1 MNIRIA
7 LAGNPNCGKTTLFNA
22 LTGSNQFVGNWP
34 GVTVEKKEGKLK
46 KHDGVIITDLPGIYS
61 LSPYTLEE
69 VVARNYL
76 IGERPDAILNI
87 IDGTNLERNLYLTT
101 QLTELGIP
109 VVIAINMMDVVKKN
123 GDKIN
128 VAELSRELGCKI
140 VEISALKGDGVMEAA
155 EAAIKAAQVGKTVP
169 MHTFSG
175 VVEHAIAHIEEA
187 VLHSM
192 PENEQRWYAIKIF
205 ERDSKIIE
213 KLSIKADVMKHIE
226 DDIKA
231 AEAELDDDAES
242 IITNERYIYIAQII
256 KGCYKKKN
264 AGQLS
269 TSDKIDR
276 IVTNRWLGLPIFAV
290 IMFLVYYISM
300 VGVGSMATD
309 WANDGLFGDGWHLF
323 GIGSAQYEEVSGEFG
338 DAAQVV
344 NGYIEYAENEGVD
357 TTAVSEAIDTESED
371 FDAAAAKSALDE
383 FATEVKDIDKATYTV
398 VDEETMADEEVTS
411 SYKELLTAIKTYE
424 DYDCTEPDPADY
436 GVWVPGIPVLV
447 EGALEKTNCAEWLS
461 GLILD
466 GIVAGVGAV
475 LGFVPQMLVLFLLLA
490 FLEAC
495 GYMARIA
502 FVLDRIFR
510 KFGLSGKSFIPML
523 IGTGCGV
530 PGVMAS
536 RTIENDRDRK
546 MTIMTTTFIP
556 CGAKVPFIAMI
567 AGAIFS
573 GSAWVATSAYFIG
586 MAAIVISGIMLKK
599 TKMFAGD
606 PAPFVMELPAYHM
619 PTLLNVLR
627 SMWERGWSFIKKAGT
642 IILLSTIL
650 VWFTSY
656 FGFADGKFGM
666 LSEDQL
672 DKSILASIGGAIA
685 WIFKPLGWGTW
696 QATVASIT
704 GLVAKENIVGTM
716 GILYGGG
723 DSSVYANLA
732 QAFNGITGYSFLVF
746 NLLCAPCFAAI
757 GAIKREMNNAKWTW
771 FAIGYQ
777 CLFAYAIALVVNQIG
792 GLFTGSV
799 NVLGVI
805 VALAIIVCII
815 YMLFKP
821 YKEAETLTTNVKM

>member
-46 KHDGVIITDLPGIYS
+46 KHDDVIITDLPGIYS

-109 VVIAINMMDVVKKN
+109 VVAAVNMIDIVRKN

-128 VAELSRELGCKI
+128 IEELSRELGCKV
-140 VEISALKGDGVMEAA
+140 VEISALKGTGIMEAA
-155 EAAIKAAQVGKTVP
+155 ELAIDAAKNGKTVP

-175 VVEHAIAHIEEA
+175 PVEHAIAHIEEA
-187 VLHSM
+187 VVHNL
-192 PENEQRWYAIKIF
+192 PEERQRWYAIKLF
-205 ERDSKIIE
+205 ERDDKVLEQLNLDKDVLEHIE
-213 KLSIKADVMKHIE
+213 K
-226 DDIKA
+226 DIKA
-231 AEAELDDDAES
+231 VEEEMDDDSES
-242 IITNERYIYIAQII
+242 IITNERYIYIGSII
-256 KGCYKKKN
+256 KGCYKKRA
-264 AGQLS
+264 AGELT

-276 IVTNRWLGLPIFAV
+276 IVTNRILGLPIFAV
-290 IMFLVYYISM
+290 IMFIVYWVAM
-300 VGVGSMATD
+300 VGVGAAATD
-309 WANDGLFGDGWHLF
+309 FTNDNIFGDGFHLF
-323 GIGSAQYEEVSGEFG
+323 GIGSA
-338 DAAQVV
+338 
-344 NGYIEYAENEGVD
+344 EY
-357 TTAVSEAIDTESED
+357 SEAADEYGSAALIVDGYDAYVEENGAAPEGD
-371 FDAAAAKSALDE
+371 FVYD
-383 FATEVKDIDKATYTV
+383 VQ
-398 VDEETMADEEVTS
+398 DEETLEISEE
-411 SYKELLTAIKTYE
+411 TASLE
-424 DYDCTEPDPADY
+424 DYEEAVKVLERYGEEPDPASY
-436 GVWVPGIPVLV
+436 GVWVPGIPVLI
-447 EGALEKTNCAEWLS
+447 ESGLDALNCTDWLK

-475 LGFVPQMLVLFLLLA
+475 LGFVPQMLVLFLMLA

-523 IGTGCGV
+523 IGTGCGI

-536 RTIENDRDRK
+536 RTIENERDRR

-556 CGAKVPFIAMI
+556 CGAKVPFISMI
-567 AGAIFS
+567 AGAIFG
-573 GSAWVATSAYFIG
+573 GSAWVATSAYFVG
-586 MAAIVISGIMLKK
+586 MAAIIVSGIMLKK
-599 TKMFAGD
+599 TKMFSGD

-619 PTLLNVLR
+619 PTLGNVLR

-642 IILLSTIL
+642 IILLSTIF
-650 VWFTSY
+650 VWFTTY
-656 FGFADGKFGM
+656 FGFAEEGFRM
-666 LSEDQL
+666 LAEDEM
-672 DKSILASIGGAIA
+672 DKSLLAAVGGAIA
-685 WIFKPLGWGTW
+685 WIFKPLGWGDW
-696 QATVASIT
+696 QAAVASIT

-716 GILYGGG
+716 GILYPDGWPEIA
-723 DSSVYANLA
+723 AN
-732 QAFNGITGYSFLVF
+732 FTRISGYSFLVF

-757 GAIKREMNNAKWTW
+757 GAIKREMNSRKWTW
-771 FAIGYQ
+771 FAICYQ
-777 CLFAYAIALVVNQIG
+777 CGFAYAVALMINQFG
-792 GLFTGSV
+792 MAFTGSI
-799 NVLGVI
+799 NVLGTI
-805 VALAIIVCII
+805 VAVAVLAFML

-821 YKEAETLTTNVKM
+821 YKEATKLTKSV